1 MHTALVK
8 MVVFITALGLAG
20 GAIATDASSGPGKL
34 SARATRNVFF
44 FPKLSLT
51 ECPGSVLSVELGK
64 GLHKRLLVADAT
76 IQVTGVTD
84 LLTVAF
90 GATFKVNGHRMQ
102 PTDPGWETSFGGSGF
117 LPEHFGTEG
126 TGLPSS
132 SGSAW
137 IDVDAAEAA
146 YPGEFI
152 GKKLT
157 VELLLC
163 NWTSNAD
170 GNVTLGARL
179 DRK

>member
-1 MHTALVK
+1 MHARIIRLVALV
-8 MVVFITALGLAG
+8 TALGLAG
-20 GAIATDASSGPGKL
+20 PAIAADANSGPGKL
-34 SARATRNVFF
+34 SARATRTVFV
-44 FPKLSLT
+44 FPKFSLT
-51 ECPGSVLSVELGK
+51 ECPGSVLSVELTK

-76 IQVTGVTD
+76 VQVTGVSDVT
-84 LLTVAF
+84 TVGYA
-90 GATFKVNGHRMQ
+90 ATFKVNGHRMQ

-126 TGLPSS
+126 FGLPGA

-137 IDVDAAEAA
+137 IDLEAAEAA